1 MADMNSLVTGAET
14 GGKPLDESGLSA
26 DALPE
31 PRSQGALVLRKF
43 LRHKL
48 AMTSVGM
55 LVLIT
60 LIALIMPLFWPHGY
74 WDSSFAS
81 FAPPSAEH
89 PLGTTQVG
97 KDMVSQIL
105 RGTQYSLLI
114 AITVSLVATLIGV
127 VFGAFAGYMGGF
139 VDSVISRLTDLF
151 LIIPAIAAA
160 AILVKVFSGSWWVV
174 AVVLA
179 VFAWMPIARITRAEA
194 MSLSQREFIEAARAS
209 GAGTGRIV
217 FKHLVPNMVGTITVN
232 ATLAVAQAVLA
243 EAALSFIGLGV
254 KPPDTSLGR
263 VISENYAQM
272 TGRPWLFFGPFLV
285 LVLISLSINFI
296 GDGLRDAF
304 DPRQRSVKPVKP
316 PKKKAPK
323 QVEA

>member
-1 MADMNSLVTGAET
+1 MNSLVTGAET
-14 GGKPLDESGLSA
+14 GSKPPISEGELSNE
-26 DALPE
+26 ALPE

-48 AMTSVGM
+48 AMVSVGM
-55 LVLIT
+55 LLLIT
-60 LIALIMPLFWPHGY
+60 LVALIMPMFWPHDY
-74 WDSSFAS
+74 WDSSFPS
-81 FAPPSAEH
+81 FAEPSAEH

-114 AITVSLVATLIGV
+114 AITVSLVATFIGV
-127 VFGAFAGYMGGF
+127 VLGAFAGYMGGF
-139 VDSVISRLTDLF
+139 ADSAISRLTDLF

-179 VFAWMPIARITRAEA
+179 GFAWMPIVRITRAEA
-194 MSLSQREFIEAARAS
+194 MSLSQREFVEAARAS

-272 TGRPWLFFGPFLV
+272 TGRPWLFFGPFVV

-304 DPRQRSVKPVKP
+304 DPRQRKVK
-316 PKKKAPK
+316 A
-323 QVEA
+323 